1 MGLPVGE
8 VQTAYITLYRGDTT
22 LRGLL
27 TGAVSPS
34 WNVFDADGVPIAQP
48 FPYVVVQMITASLG
62 TVFAMGTDATDVWVQ
77 VSVFTQTGPGGFT
90 QARGIAKRVDL
101 LTQMVSVTL
110 ANGFTN
116 VGTLREMYQEIPER
130 DGITQH
136 IAQRYKA
143 WVSG

>member
-8 VQTAYITLYRGDTT
+8 MQTAIIALYRGDTT

-27 TGAVSPS
+27 TGSSAPS
-34 WNVFDADGVPIAQP
+34 WNIFDADGVPINQP
-48 FPYVVVQMITASLG
+48 FPYIVVQMITAGLG

-77 VSVFTQTGPGGFT
+77 ASVFTQTGPGGFT
-90 QARGIAKRVDL
+90 QARVIASRVDL

-110 ANGFTN
+110 ANGYTN
-116 VGTLREMYQEIPER
+116 VGTLRENYLEIPER